1 MLFATII
8 IHRIKVKRC
17 VVMTVD
23 KFHIKKQEYSNRTLR
38 FPVELLEELNVI
50 ATSKNI
56 SLNQL
61 VVKCCEYAMKNFDD
75 KETGK

>member
-1 MLFATII
+1 MS
-8 IHRIKVKRC
+8 
-17 VVMTVD
+17 VD

-38 FPVELLEELNVI
+38 FPVEILEDLNKI

-61 VVKCCEYAMKNFDD
+61 VVMCCEYAMNNFEAN
-75 KETGK
+75 ETGE

>member
-1 MLFATII
+1 MS
-8 IHRIKVKRC
+8 
-17 VVMTVD
+17 VD

-38 FPVELLEELNVI
+38 FPVEILESLNKI

-61 VVKCCEYAMKNFDD
+61 VVMCCEYAMNNFDEN
-75 KETGK
+75 ETGE

>member
-1 MLFATII
+1 MA
-8 IHRIKVKRC
+8 
-17 VVMTVD
+17 VD
-23 KFHIKKQEYSNRTLR
+23 KFHIKKQEYSNIILR

-75 KETGK
+75 KEVEN

>member
-1 MLFATII
+1 MA
-8 IHRIKVKRC
+8 
-17 VVMTVD
+17 VD

-38 FPVELLEELNVI
+38 FPVELLEDLNSI

-61 VVKCCEYAMKNFDD
+61 VVKCCEYAMKNIDD
-75 KETGK
+75 DEETGA

>member
-1 MLFATII
+1 MLFII
-8 IHRIKVKRC
+8 IITHKIRVKRC
-17 VVMTVD
+17 VIMAVD

-38 FPVELLEELNVI
+38 FPVELLEELNLI

-61 VVKCCEYAMKNFDD
+61 VVKCCEYAINNMEEEN
-75 KETGK
+75 

>member
-8 IHRIKVKRC
+8 IHRIKVKWC

-23 KFHIKKQEYSNRTLR
+23 KLHIKKQEYSNRTLR

>member
-1 MLFATII
+1 MA
-8 IHRIKVKRC
+8 
-17 VVMTVD
+17 VD

-38 FPVELLEELNVI
+38 FLVELLEELNVI

-61 VVKCCEYAMKNFDD
+61 VVKRCEYAMKNFDD

>member
-1 MLFATII
+1 MA
-8 IHRIKVKRC
+8 
-17 VVMTVD
+17 VD
-23 KFHIKKQEYSNRTLR
+23 KFHIKKKEYSNRTLR

>member
-38 FPVELLEELNVI
+38 FPVELLEELNTI
-50 ATSKNI
+50 ASSKNI

-61 VVKCCEYAMKNFDD
+61 VVKCCEYAMKNIDD
-75 KETGK
+75 EETGK

>member
-23 KFHIKKQEYSNRTLR
+23 KFHIKKQEESNRTLR
-38 FPVELLEELNVI
+38 CPVELLEELKTI
-50 ATSKNI
+50 ACSKNI

-61 VVKCCEYAMKNFDD
+61 VVKCCEYAMKNIDD
-75 KETGK
+75 EETGK

>member
-17 VVMTVD
+17 VVTVD

>member
-1 MLFATII
+1 MLFATIM
-8 IHRIKVKRC
+8 IHRTNVKWC
-17 VVMTVD
+17 VVMAVD

>member
-1 MLFATII
+1 MA
-8 IHRIKVKRC
+8 
-17 VVMTVD
+17 VD

-38 FPVELLEELNVI
+38 FPVEILDELNAI

-61 VVKCCEYAMKNFDD
+61 VVMCCQYAINNMEEDSTD
-75 KETGK
+75 TEQTEE

>member
-1 MLFATII
+1 MS
-8 IHRIKVKRC
+8 
-17 VVMTVD
+17 VD

-38 FPVELLEELNVI
+38 FPVEILESLNKI

-61 VVKCCEYAMKNFDD
+61 VIMCCEYAMNNFEEN
-75 KETGK
+75 ETGE